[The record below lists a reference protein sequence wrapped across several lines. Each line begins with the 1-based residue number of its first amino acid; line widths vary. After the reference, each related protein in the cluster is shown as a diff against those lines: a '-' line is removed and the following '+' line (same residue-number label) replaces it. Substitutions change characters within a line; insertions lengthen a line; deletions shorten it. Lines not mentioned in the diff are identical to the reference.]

1 MSISN
6 SSRQTPLTQG
16 KSKVVGVRA
25 SLCAPINSSNSS
37 TIRLISSQLDTLP
50 SKSIS
55 IHIVQRIVNHSRTVR
70 STPDEFGS
78 VGRVVVAILGQAV
91 AVSLALEFLAVRAA
105 FCGELLLSGG
115 LVLTG
120 YGEEDVLGAVVFYGG
135 LAGEGGGG
143 EGEDAGEGDGGEV
156 HGCDVWFEEA
166 GDSNLVWSVVFVVEK
181 RGLVWSDDSCL
192 LAGPGWSSY
201 TFLTWLF
208 APAMPSH
215 LAFSSQ

>member
-78 VGRVVVAILGQAV
+78 VGRVVVAIFGEAV
-91 AVSLALEFLAVRAA
+91 AVSLALEFFAVGAA
-105 FCGELLLSGG
+105 FCCELLLGGG

-120 YGEEDVLGAVVFYGG
+120 DCEEDVLGAVVFYGC

-143 EGEDAGEGDGGEV
+143 EGQDAGEGDGGEV
-156 HGCDVWFEEA
+156 HDCGVGLKKWVVVDWFGWWSLWMRRE
-166 GDSNLVWSVVFVVEK
+166 DWFVLMILVFWQDWG
-181 RGLVWSDDSCL
+181 GLL
-192 LAGPGWSSY
+192 IPL
-201 TFLTWLF
+201 
-208 APAMPSH
+208 
-215 LAFSSQ
+215 